1 MTLAIRSLDTTD
13 AGFRAA
19 FVSLLDRAQ
28 QLDAKVEAVVR
39 EVIGAV
45 RARGDDA
52 LLDYTTRFDRWTPAS
67 VAALEIPKSLLAQ
80 AAEKIPNDQRAALEQ
95 AAARVRRYHDRQK
108 IDSWSYTEADGTL
121 LGQQVTALD
130 RVGLYVPGGKA
141 AYPSSVLMN
150 AIPAKVAGVSELIM
164 VVPTPEGQLND
175 LVLAA
180 AHIAGVDRV
189 FRGGGGA

>member
-19 FVSLLDRAQ
+19 FATLLDRAQ
-28 QLDAKVEAVVR
+28 GLDAKVEGVVR

-45 RARGDDA
+45 RTRGDAA
-52 LLDYTTRFDRWTPAS
+52 LLDYTARFDRWTPAS
-67 VAALEIPKSLLAQ
+67 AAALEIPQSLLAQ
-80 AAEKIPNDQRAALEQ
+80 AAQKIPAEQRTALEQ

-108 IDSWSYTEADGTL
+108 SESWSYTEADGTL

-130 RVGLYVPGGKA
+130 RVGLCVPGGKA

-150 AIPAKVAGVSELIM
+150 AIPAKVAGVREVVM
-164 VVPTPEGQLND
+164 VVPTPDGQLND
-175 LVLAA
+175 LV
-180 AHIAGVDRV
+180 
-189 FRGGGGA
+189 

>member
-1 MTLAIRSLDTTD
+1 MTIALRTLNTAEP
-13 AGFRAA
+13 GFRAA
-19 FVSLLDRAQ
+19 LAALLDRAQ
-28 QLDAKVEAVVR
+28 GLDARVEDVVR

-45 RARGDDA
+45 RRRGDAA
-52 LLDYTTRFDRWTPAS
+52 LLDYTARFDRWTPAS
-67 VAALEIPKSLLAQ
+67 AAALEIPQALLAQ
-80 AAEKIPNDQRAALEQ
+80 AAQKIPADQRTALEQ

-150 AIPAKVAGVSELIM
+150 AIPAKVAGVAE
-164 VVPTPEGQLND
+164 
-175 LVLAA
+175 
-180 AHIAGVDRV
+180 
-189 FRGGGGA
+189 